1 MDEKYT
7 IRNILLQF
15 KLGNKN
21 LDESVEDVFKSFNK
35 ELPKDKVCPDCG
47 YPKFKRT
54 FEEFERCQGC
64 NWTSEDDG

>member
-1 MDEKYT
+1 MDEKYS

-21 LDESVEDVFKSFNK
+21 LDESVNAIFSALDK
-35 ELPKDKVCPDCG
+35 EITLGTVCPDCG

-54 FEEFERCQGC
+54 FEKFERCHGC
-64 NWTSEDDG
+64 EWTSKDD